1 MKFMKK
7 VYIFIILALTLSS
20 VSVSAA
26 DTAPVLQPSLQFQMI
41 RQEQVNKK
49 NIFARR
55 LALQMSKRQDAIN
68 KKTALI
74 NKPVTTGGFILIGT
88 SEAER
93 QKYLLSHYATLDF
106 QDWQLWQNTAIA
118 SKIDPSFMMCVGF
131 AESTLGNHL
140 KTAYNIG
147 NIGNTDSG

>member
-1 MKFMKK
+1 MKK
-7 VYIFIILALTLSS
+7 IYIFMAILLTLPTL
-20 VSVSAA
+20 SVSAA
-26 DTAPVLQPSLQFQMI
+26 DALPVLQPSLQLQMV
-41 RQEQVNKK
+41 RQEQVDRK

-55 LALQMSKRQDAIN
+55 LALQASKRQA
-68 KKTALI
+68 ALGRKAALA
-74 NKPVTTGGFILIGT
+74 NKPATTGGFILIGA

-106 QDWQLWQNTAIA
+106 QDWQLWLNTSLAG
-118 SKIDPSFMMCVGF
+118 KIDPSFMMCVGL

-140 KTAYNIG
+140 KTPYNIG